1 MAEEVNR
8 LSETPKSQL
17 SSETRYSMCGIVGI
31 VGHPEGQIATS
42 LYDALLVLQHR
53 GQDSA
58 GIVTSD
64 SNNISHRRANGLV
77 RDVFRERHMEN
88 LFGSMGIGHVRYP
101 TAGSSSSAEA
111 QPFYTNSPFGVS
123 LAHNGNLNNTTDIIS
138 GLLEYDHRR
147 INTSSDSEALLNLFA
162 AEIQRSVNGRPG
174 GLEALSEEDIFRA
187 VERTHLRAEGSYSVV
202 SIITGWGLIAFR
214 DPKGIRPL
222 FLGSND
228 SNGFIE
234 RLVASESVACKAL
247 GFETDRDVAPGEAVI
262 VRLDGTFHSKIC
274 HQNAT
279 LNPCV
284 FEHVYFARPDSVI
297 DGISVHSARIKMG
310 KALARKIESVYPDHG
325 IEAVI
330 PVPDSGR
337 IAALGLSSELGVPYR
352 EGFVKNR
359 YIGRT
364 FIMPGQSI
372 RKDSVRKKLNTI
384 DQEFYEKT
392 VLIVDDSIV
401 RGNTSRRI
409 VQMAR
414 EAGARKVL
422 FASSS
427 PPIIHPN
434 VYGIDMPARKE
445 YVAFG
450 KELEEISQ
458 AIGADW
464 LIYQELSDLVEA
476 CSSTNESPILNFDC
490 SCFDGIYV
498 TGSITEEY
506 LMNIEKT
513 RKDAAKDIASVGEN
527 L

>member
-1 MAEEVNR
+1 
-8 LSETPKSQL
+8 
-17 SSETRYSMCGIVGI
+17 MCGIIGI
-31 VGHPEGQIATS
+31 VGNPNSQVASS

-53 GQDSA
+53 GQDAA

-64 SNNISHRRANGLV
+64 SDNICHRRANGLV
-77 RDVFRERHMEN
+77 RDVFRGKHMGK
-88 LFGSMGIGHVRYP
+88 LIGSMGIGHVRYP
-101 TAGSSSSAEA
+101 TAGSSSAAEA
-111 QPFYTNSPFGVS
+111 QPFYTNTPFGVS
-123 LAHNGNLNNTTDIIS
+123 LAHNGNLNNTGDIIS

-162 AEIQRSVNGRPG
+162 AEVQRSVNGRPG
-174 GLEALSEEDIFRA
+174 GMGALSEEDVFRA

-202 SIITGWGLIAFR
+202 CLVTGWGLVAFR
-214 DPKGIRPL
+214 DPNGIRPL
-222 FLGSND
+222 FMGRSD
-228 SNGFIE
+228 AGGFTE
-234 RLVASESVACKAL
+234 RLIASESVACKAL
-247 GFETDRDVAPGEAVI
+247 GFEHERDIAPGEAVI
-262 VRLDGTFHSKIC
+262 IRLDGSFHSKIC
-274 HQNAT
+274 H
-279 LNPCV
+279 LNPVHTPCV
-284 FEHVYFARPDSVI
+284 FEYVYFARPDSVI
-297 DGISVHSARIKMG
+297 DGISVHAARLRMG
-310 KALARKIESVYPDHG
+310 EALARSISKAIPDHG

-337 IAALGLSSELGVPYR
+337 IAALGLASELGVPYR

-364 FIMPGQSI
+364 FIMPGQRL

-384 DQEFYEKT
+384 DEEFEGKT

-414 EAGARKVL
+414 EAGASKVL

-434 VYGIDMPARKE
+434 VYGIDMPARSE
-445 YVAFG
+445 YVAYG
-450 KELEEISQ
+450 KDAGGICD

-464 LIYQELSDLVEA
+464 LIYQDLGDLVEA
-476 CSSTNESPILNFDC
+476 CLGVDETNLANFDC

-498 TGSITEEY
+498 TGGITEDY
-506 LMNIEKT
+506 LLMIEGIRGDSSKG
-513 RKDAAKDIASVGEN
+513 KASV
-527 L
+527 